1 MEGARS
7 DGGVVWHVTMSLDGF
22 IAGPDDS
29 MEFAWG
35 HGNGPNTI
43 AEDVRSS
50 TAAILGGRRWHDV
63 AMERYDGR
71 RGIYGGAWSGPV
83 LVLTHRPQDASPD
96 PEIRF
101 VSGPI
106 EDAVATAREAAGG
119 AGRVEVLGA
128 DVARQCIDAD
138 LLDEIVVH
146 LAPVLLGDG
155 VRLYGGSGAAQ
166 VALERTA
173 LAQTGQLTDLRFRVR
188 R

>member
-1 MEGARS
+1 MNAARS
-7 DGGVVWHVTMSLDGF
+7 DGGVVWHVTMSLDGY

-29 MEFAWG
+29 MDFAWG
-35 HGNGPNTI
+35 HGSGPNVI
-43 AEDVRSS
+43 AEEVMGA
-50 TAAILGGRRWHDV
+50 TAAILAGRRWHDV

-71 RGIYGGAWSGPV
+71 RGIYGGRWSGPV

-106 EDAVATAREAAGG
+106 GDAVAAAREAAGTGLVGVFG
-119 AGRVEVLGA
+119 AG
-128 DVARQCIDAD
+128 VARQCVDAG

-146 LAPVLLGDG
+146 IAPVLLGDG
-155 VRLYGGSGAAQ
+155 ARLYGGSGAGM

-173 LAQTGQLTDLRFRVR
+173 LTRTGQLTDLRFRVR

>member
-1 MEGARS
+1 MNRARS

-22 IAGPDDS
+22 IAGPDDA
-29 MEFAWG
+29 MEFGRG
-35 HGNGPNTI
+35 HGSGPNAI
-43 AEDVRSS
+43 AEDVRSG
-50 TAAILGGRRWHDV
+50 TAAILAGRRWHDV
-63 AMERYDGR
+63 ATERHDGR

-106 EDAVATAREAAGG
+106 EDAVAATREAAGG
-119 AGRVEVLGA
+119 AGYVGVFGA
-128 DVARQCIDAD
+128 EVARQCIEAG
-138 LLDEIVVH
+138 LLDDIVVH
-146 LAPVLLGDG
+146 IAPVLLGDG
-155 VRLYGGSGAAQ
+155 IRLYGRPGASM

-173 LAQTGQLTDLRFRVR
+173 ITESGQLTNLRFSVR

>member
-1 MEGARS
+1 MNEAGS
-7 DGGVVWHVTMSLDGF
+7 DGGVVWHVMMSLDGF

-29 MEFAWG
+29 MDFARG
-35 HGNGPNTI
+35 HDGRPNAI
-43 AEDVRSS
+43 ADDVMTG
-50 TAAILGGRRWHDV
+50 TAAILAGRRWHDV
-63 AMERYDGR
+63 ATERYDGR

-83 LVLTHRPQDASPD
+83 LVLTHRAQDASPD

-106 EDAVATAREAAGG
+106 EDAVAAAREAAGG
-119 AGRVEVLGA
+119 AGRVGIFGA

-138 LLDEIVVH
+138 LLDEVVVH
-146 LAPVLLGDG
+146 IAPVLLGDG
-155 VRLYGGSGAAQ
+155 VRLYDGSGART

-173 LAQTGQLTDLRFRVR
+173 VAESGQVTDLRFRVR

>member
-1 MEGARS
+1 MGAPQS
-7 DGGVVWHVTMSLDGF
+7 DGRVVWHVTMSLDGF
-22 IAGPDDS
+22 IAGQDDA
-29 MEFAWG
+29 MDFAWG
-35 HGNGPNTI
+35 HGSGTNAI
-43 AEDVRSS
+43 AREVMSA
-50 TAAILGGRRWHDV
+50 TAAILAGRRWHDV

-83 LVLTHRPQDASPD
+83 LVLTNRPQDASPD

-106 EDAVATAREAAGG
+106 EDAVAAAREAAGG
-119 AGRVEVLGA
+119 AGRVGVFGA
-128 DVARQCIDAD
+128 SVARQCIEVG

-146 LAPVLLGDG
+146 LAPLLLGEG
-155 VRLYGGSGAAQ
+155 VRFYGGSGAGQ

-173 LAQTGQLTDLRFRVR
+173 LTRTGQLTNLRFRVR